1 MNVSFASFV
10 ADHVAVADHDHDHV
24 ATRSRSRPRHDHD
37 PGESCE
43 HVVRVT
49 SGGPACYFAR
59 VSREVREAAHETGGR
74 VLEMHAATPKLN
86 AWYYDKLR
94 EHVVGDVLELG
105 AGIGNISKLLAADA
119 RTLLATEVEASHLEK
134 LREALAGRSNV
145 EVARYDL
152 EAPPPADIASRR
164 FDTVLSMNVLE
175 HVKDDVR
182 ATRELTRLLR
192 PGGWM
197 LTYVPALPI
206 AFGPMD
212 AALGHHRRY
221 TTKSF
226 AALMRSAKLHVERC
240 EYMNVLGL
248 AGWLV
253 NNKILRRDT
262 PDPSQVGIFEKLV
275 PLVRLEDRLRMPF
288 GLGLVCHAQ
297 KR

>member
-1 MNVSFASFV
+1 MS
-10 ADHVAVADHDHDHV
+10 HE
-24 ATRSRSRPRHDHD
+24 SRDI
-37 PGESCE
+37 
-43 HVVRVT
+43 
-49 SGGPACYFAR
+49 
-59 VSREVREAAHETGGR
+59 REAAHATGGR

-94 EHVVGDVLELG
+94 EHVRGDVLELG

-119 RTLLATEVEASHLEK
+119 RSLLVTEVEASHLDV
-134 LREALAGRSNV
+134 LREALEGHGHV

-152 EAPPPADIASRR
+152 EGPPPPEVAPRR

-175 HVKDDVR
+175 HVRDDGRAVR
-182 ATRELTRLLR
+182 DLAGLLR

-197 LTYVPALPI
+197 LTYVPALPL
-206 AFGPMD
+206 AYGPMD

-226 AALMRSAKLHVERC
+226 AALMRQAGLEVARC

-253 NNKILRRDT
+253 SNKILRRDV
-262 PDPSQVGIFEKLV
+262 PDPSQVGLFEKLV
-275 PLVRLEDRLRMPF
+275 PLVRLEDRVRVPF
-288 GLGLVCHAQ
+288 GLGVICHA
-297 KR
+297 KKP

>member
-1 MNVSFASFV
+1 
-10 ADHVAVADHDHDHV
+10 
-24 ATRSRSRPRHDHD
+24 
-37 PGESCE
+37 
-43 HVVRVT
+43 VT
-49 SGGPACYFAR
+49 SFDAACYLAR
-59 VSREVREAAHETGGR
+59 VSRQIREAAHETGGR

-94 EHVVGDVLELG
+94 EHVTGDVLELG

-119 RTLLATEVEASHLEK
+119 RTLLATEVEESHLAK
-134 LREALAGRSNV
+134 LRAELAGRPNV

-152 EAPPPADIASRR
+152 EEPPPDAIATRR

-182 ATRELTRLLR
+182 AVRELARLLR

-197 LTYVPALPI
+197 LTYVPALPL
-206 AFGPMD
+206 AYGPMD

-226 AALMRSAKLHVERC
+226 AALMRSANLHVERC

-253 NNKILRRDT
+253 SNKLLRRDT
-262 PDPSQVGIFEKLV
+262 PDPSQVGLFEKLV
-275 PLVRLEDRLRMPF
+275 PLVRLEDRVRVPF
-288 GLGLVCHAQ
+288 GLGVICHAH